1 MVGCKTICL
10 KKFCHLTY
18 ADCHTTGTLCG
29 VKNIHITK
37 QLTLH
42 QQYKN
47 IRSWQYQTR
56 TSKLILLDYF
66 ICIQSVLCGLDAIIS

>member
-29 VKNIHITK
+29 VKKYAYNKTVNIAST
-37 QLTLH
+37 
-42 QQYKN
+42 
-47 IRSWQYQTR
+47 
-56 TSKLILLDYF
+56 
-66 ICIQSVLCGLDAIIS
+66 V